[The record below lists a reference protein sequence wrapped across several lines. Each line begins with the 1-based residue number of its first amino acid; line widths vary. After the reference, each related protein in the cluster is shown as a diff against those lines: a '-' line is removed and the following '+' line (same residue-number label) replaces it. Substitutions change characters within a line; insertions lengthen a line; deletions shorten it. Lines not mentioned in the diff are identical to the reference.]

1 MDEAKLRPRG
11 PLHDDVHLAGLAACV
26 AQQHPGRGLA
36 EIMATFMTAERE
48 AVPHHQRSG
57 GAGPHG
63 LQHKALREIAADRD
77 RVRVGRP
84 EQEVPGLVVEQ
95 PREHGGTVE
104 PG

>member
-1 MDEAKLRPRG
+1 
-11 PLHDDVHLAGLAACV
+11 
-26 AQQHPGRGLA
+26 
-36 EIMATFMTAERE
+36 MATFVTAERK
-48 AVPHHQRSG
+48 AVSHYQSPG

-63 LQHKALREIAADRD
+63 LQDKALREIAGDRD

-95 PREHGGTVE
+95 ACEHGGTVE